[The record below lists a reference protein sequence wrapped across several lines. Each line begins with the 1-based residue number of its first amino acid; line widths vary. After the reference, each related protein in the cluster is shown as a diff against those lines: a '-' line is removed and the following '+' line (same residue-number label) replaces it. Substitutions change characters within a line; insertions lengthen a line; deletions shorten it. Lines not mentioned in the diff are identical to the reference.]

1 MKPSIDHAIGRIL
14 SCLGLFLTSGWLI
27 AAQTDFGTEIK
38 AIDFQSVAGTA
49 EEQHASDLMWRR
61 RGFSVYGSAAQ
72 ETPATAVVQI
82 PREGSYYVWAHYQ
95 VSEVRRKAFSVT
107 VEGKELVFGWKPYGR
122 SAAERPDL
130 YQGREADA
138 KKMIWTRQEVVL
150 SPGSH
155 ELVLTARPSP
165 PEGHWA
171 SGGHP
176 PLVEAIVVT
185 NNPDFDPAKK

>member
-1 MKPSIDHAIGRIL
+1 MKPSVDPAIGRIL
-14 SCLGLFLTSGWLI
+14 SCLGLLLAGSWLV
-27 AAQTDFGTEIK
+27 AAQPGFEVEIK
-38 AIDFQSVAGTA
+38 ALDFQSVAGTA
-49 EEQHASDLMWRR
+49 EEQVASDLMWRR

-82 PREGSYYVWAHYQ
+82 PRDGSYYVWAHYQ

-107 VEGKELVFGWKPYGR
+107 VDGKELVFGWKPYGR

-130 YQGREADA
+130 YQSREADA

-150 SPGSH
+150 PPGAH
-155 ELVLTARPSP
+155 ELALTARPSP
-165 PEGHWA
+165 PEGRWA

-176 PLVEAIVVT
+176 PLVEAVVVT